1 MCFAGQDLANKNL
14 CDRIRLFNTGKRI
27 ANERAL
33 ALYER
38 ELRRFK
44 KILNVVSKDGTGGE
58 LISVGG
64 SLVDFKKA
72 LEDDK

>member
-1 MCFAGQDLANKNL
+1 M
-14 CDRIRLFNTGKRI
+14 
-27 ANERAL
+27 
-33 ALYER
+33 
-38 ELRRFK
+38 FK